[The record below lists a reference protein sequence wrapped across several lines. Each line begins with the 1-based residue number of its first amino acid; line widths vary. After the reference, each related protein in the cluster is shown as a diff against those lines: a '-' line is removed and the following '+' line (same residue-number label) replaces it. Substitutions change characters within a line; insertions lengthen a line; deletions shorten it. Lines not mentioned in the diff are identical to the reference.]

1 LNGLAD
7 LTNALLAY
15 TVALPRLV
23 TALILLPAFSP
34 VVITGMLRNGL
45 AASLALFVLPVVAA
59 DATLDSLSPGIGL
72 ALFVKEAVIGLLL
85 GFGVAVLFWAIESTG
100 FFIDNTRGTSMA
112 SSLDPLTGSQTSPLG
127 NLFTQALTAIFFVGG
142 GFVAFLGVLY
152 ESYAVWPVFSFYP
165 SMDLAAAPYFVGL
178 FDRVLF
184 LAVVC
189 GAPVIIAMLMAEFAL
204 ALITRF
210 APQLNV
216 FFLAMPIKSGIAML
230 ILVVYLGTLMRF
242 FSADLIGA
250 VADFSLLQR
259 LLQ

>member
-1 LNGLAD
+1 
-7 LTNALLAY
+7 
-15 TVALPRLV
+15 
-23 TALILLPAFSP
+23 
-34 VVITGMLRNGL
+34 
-45 AASLALFVLPVVAA
+45 
-59 DATLDSLSPGIGL
+59 
-72 ALFVKEAVIGLLL
+72 
-85 GFGVAVLFWAIESTG
+85 
-100 FFIDNTRGTSMA
+100 
-112 SSLDPLTGSQTSPLG
+112 
-127 NLFTQALTAIFFVGG
+127 
-142 GFVAFLGVLY
+142 
-152 ESYAVWPVFSFYP
+152 
-165 SMDLAAAPYFVGL
+165 MDLAAAPYFVGL